1 MDKSLFISM
10 SGAKNSSRQLE
21 IITNNLANVNTTAF
35 RADSSYIDQHK
46 VTSDANE
53 SRVYA
58 KLNHTYTDQ
67 KSGSI
72 FNTDRDLDCAIQG
85 EGFIAVQ
92 SKSGQEAYT
101 RAGNLQIKDH
111 ILMTQ
116 AGNLVLGNGG
126 AITIPDAQRI
136 QISPDGTI
144 SALFVGNTDMVPIDK
159 IKLTNPNV
167 NELRKGEDTLFYLN
181 GNGSATVDNNIRLI
195 PGSLEGSNVN
205 AIETMTQL
213 IELTRNYQ
221 IHTNFMKT
229 IMEDTAKENQLLDI
243 PR

>member
-10 SGAKNSSRQLE
+10 GGASNASRQLQ
-21 IITNNLANVNTTAF
+21 IITNNLANINTTAF
-35 RADSSYIDQHK
+35 RSDASYIEQHK
-46 VTSDANE
+46 VTNE
-53 SRVYA
+53 GDQSRVYA
-58 KLNHTYTDQ
+58 KLNKSYTEH
-67 KSGSI
+67 KVGSI
-72 FNTDRDLDCAIQG
+72 FNTDRDLDFAVDG
-85 EGFIAVQ
+85 NGFIAVQ

-116 AGNLVLGNGG
+116 SGNLVLGNGG

-144 SALFVGNTDMVPIDK
+144 SALFVGNKEMVPIDK
-159 IKLTNPNV
+159 IKLTNPSV
-167 NELRKGEDTLFYLN
+167 NDLTKGEDALFYFN
-181 GNGSATVDNNIRLI
+181 GNGTAPVDNKIRLI
-195 PGSLEGSNVN
+195 PGSLEGSNVS

-213 IELTRNYQ
+213 IDLTRHYQ

-229 IMEDTAKENQLLDI
+229 VMEDTAKENQLLEV

>member
-10 SGAKNSSRQLE
+10 GGASNSSRQLQ
-21 IITNNLANVNTTAF
+21 IITNNLANINTTAF
-35 RADSSYIDQHK
+35 RSDASFIEQHK
-46 VTSDANE
+46 VANTGDQ

-58 KLNHTYTDQ
+58 KLNKSYTEH
-67 KSGSI
+67 KVGSV
-72 FNTDRDLDCAIQG
+72 FSTDRDLDFAVNG
-85 EGFIAVQ
+85 DGFIAVQ

-116 AGNLVLGNGG
+116 SGNLVLGNGG

-136 QISPDGTI
+136 QISPDGTV
-144 SALFVGNTDMVPIDK
+144 SALFVGNVDMVPIDK

-167 NELRKGEDTLFYLN
+167 HDLTKGEDALFYFN
-181 GNGSATVDNNIRLI
+181 GNGAAPVDNNIRLI

-213 IELTRNYQ
+213 IDLTRHYQ

-229 IMEDTAKENQLLDI
+229 VLDDAAKENQLLEV